1 MSPSNHTQTR
11 RERLAY
17 RRELRRRQAEALPLA
32 AFLCFAVGLF
42 AGYGWRSM
50 AYNDLN
56 TKHGQQPRQVVTGI
70 GY

>member
-1 MSPSNHTQTR
+1 MSHPHTQTR

-32 AFLCFAVGLF
+32 VFLTFLVGLF

-50 AYNDLN
+50 AYGDIN
-56 TKHGQQPRQVVTGI
+56 TKQTQQHTHSVTGV

>member
-1 MSPSNHTQTR
+1 MSHSDHTQTR
-11 RERLAY
+11 RDRLAY

-32 AFLCFAVGLF
+32 ALLCFAVGVF
-42 AGYGWRSM
+42 AGYGWRSL

-56 TKHGQQPRQVVTGI
+56 TKHDQQQRQVVTGI

>member
-1 MSPSNHTQTR
+1 MSRSSHIQTR
-11 RERLAY
+11 RDRLAY
-17 RRELRRRQAEALPLA
+17 RRELRRRHAEALPLA
-32 AFLCFAVGLF
+32 AFLCFAVGVF